1 MYYVHIKQKYLH
13 LKGDNVL
20 FSRIEKMKTSA
31 ACIFQAHCFDDER
44 SSVHS
49 SGSPFYH
56 LEHDLG
62 GVITTLMSK
71 NYIEGAVTVGCWQGL
86 CRILL
91 MLQGEKSDN
100 ETLILVLGGGLDF
113 LF

>member
-1 MYYVHIKQKYLH
+1 M
-13 LKGDNVL
+13 L
-20 FSRIEKMKTSA
+20 FSRIEKMKKTSA
-31 ACIFQAHCFDDER
+31 ACIFQAQFFGDER

-62 GVITTLMSK
+62 GVITTLVSK
-71 NYIEGAVTVGCWQGL
+71 SCMKGAVTVRCWQGL

-91 MLQGEKSDN
+91 MLEGGEVMMKP
-100 ETLILVLGGGLDF
+100 
-113 LF
+113 